1 MVIIRHRVNTLLEI
15 SNVETKYG
23 VEIDLRS
30 HNGEII
36 VSHDPFTA
44 NPIFFDEWLKFYNHN
59 ILILNVKEEGIEKK
73 VLAIV
78 KQHKVENFFF
88 LDQTFPLI
96 VKTLKS
102 GETRTSIRISDYES
116 LSTLERFEHLSP
128 FKPNWV
134 WIDSLTGNWEHLSYL
149 ADIKKM
155 GYRGC
160 LASPEL
166 HQRKMELDLVQIFE
180 FIKMTPIDSVCTKH
194 PERWSLD

>member
-15 SNVETKYG
+15 SSIETKYG

-44 NPIFFDEWLKFYNHN
+44 NPILFDDWLKFYNHK
-59 ILILNVKEEGIEKK
+59 ILILNVKEEGIEQK
-73 VLAIV
+73 VLEIV
-78 KQHKVENFFF
+78 HLHKVENFFF

-96 VKTLKS
+96 VKTLKG

-116 LSTLERFEHLSP
+116 LTTLERFERLSL

-155 GYRGC
+155 GYRVC

-166 HQRKMELDLVQIFE
+166 HQRELDSELIQISE
-180 FIKMTPIDSVCTKH
+180 FIKMTPIDSVCTKY
-194 PERWSLD
+194 PEKWVFD

>member
-1 MVIIRHRVNTLLEI
+1 MIIIRHRANSLQEI
-15 SNVETKYG
+15 SSIQTKFG

-30 HNGEII
+30 RNDEII
-36 VSHDPFTA
+36 ISHDPFTA
-44 NPIFFDEWLKFYNHN
+44 NPILFDDWLKFYNHN
-59 ILILNVKEEGIEKK
+59 ILILNVKEEGIEQK
-73 VLAIV
+73 VLEIV
-78 KQHKVENFFF
+78 HLHKVENFFF

-96 VKTLKS
+96 VKTLKV

-116 LSTLERFEHLSP
+116 LSTLEKIKELSS

-155 GYRGC
+155 GYRVC

-166 HQRKMELDLVQIFE
+166 HQRELDLELIQISE
-180 FIKMTPIDSVCTKH
+180 FIKMTPIDSVCTKY
-194 PERWSLD
+194 PEKWVFD

>member
-44 NPIFFDEWLKFYNHN
+44 NPIFFDKWLKYYNHN

-155 GYRGC
+155 GYRVC

-166 HQRKMELDLVQIFE
+166 HQRKMELELVQIFE

>member
-1 MVIIRHRVNTLLEI
+1 MIIIRHRANSLQEI
-15 SNVETKYG
+15 SSIQTKFG

-30 HNGEII
+30 RNDEII
-36 VSHDPFTA
+36 ISHDPFTA
-44 NPIFFDEWLKFYNHN
+44 NPILFDDWLKFYNHN
-59 ILILNVKEEGIEKK
+59 ILILNVKEEGIEKM
-73 VLAIV
+73 VLEIV
-78 KQHKVENFFF
+78 GQHKVKNFFF

-96 VKTLKS
+96 VKTLKV

-116 LSTLERFEHLSP
+116 LSTLEKIKELSS

-134 WIDSLTGNWEHLSYL
+134 WIDSLTGNWEHLSHL

-155 GYRGC
+155 GYRVC

-166 HQRKMELDLVQIFE
+166 HQRELESELIQIFG
-180 FIKMTPIDSVCTKH
+180 FIEMTPIDSVCTKH